1 MNCDYVLHI
10 GQRRIY
16 IEVAGVIGVYK
27 KWYLENRKLN
37 DSISKENYRI
47 KLGVKEKMLKDEGL
61 EYYILFPCD
70 LTDENLDLI
79 LSTDSPNDTRQ
90 LIESFNKTYVD
101 WDKVKDRGCIK
112 YDKSGVQV

>member
-47 KLGVKEKMLKDEGL
+47 KLGVKEKML
-61 EYYILFPCD
+61 
-70 LTDENLDLI
+70 
-79 LSTDSPNDTRQ
+79 
-90 LIESFNKTYVD
+90 
-101 WDKVKDRGCIK
+101 
-112 YDKSGVQV
+112 